1 MQRFIFSLLS
11 LLLLQACDSKP
22 PIMNTTLPLKQ
33 VMEWVIDPAADVIW
47 DSVKTIITE
56 KGTEEIYPK
65 TDEQWEAIRNASAS
79 LIESGNLLKLRNKK
93 ASDQEWITYA
103 DRLSKNAELA
113 LKAANDRN
121 KEALFDVGGSIYNSC
136 KACHEKYAVLD

>member
-1 MQRFIFSLLS
+1 
-11 LLLLQACDSKP
+11 
-22 PIMNTTLPLKQ
+22 MNTALPLKQ

-47 DSVKTIITE
+47 DSVKSIITE

-65 TDEQWEAIRNASAS
+65 TDEQWEVIRNASAS

-93 ASDQEWITYA
+93 ASDQEWIAYA

-136 KACHEKYAVLD
+136 KTCHQKYAILD